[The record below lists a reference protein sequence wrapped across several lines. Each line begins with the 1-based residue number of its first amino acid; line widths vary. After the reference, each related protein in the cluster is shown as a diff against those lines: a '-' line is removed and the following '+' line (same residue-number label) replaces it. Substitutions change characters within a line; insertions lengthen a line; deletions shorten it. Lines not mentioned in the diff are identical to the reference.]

1 MGKVNVRRPFQG
13 RRDYEPAEIRGG
25 MQVSA
30 LDRRSFMKTA
40 TLAAAGWQARAQ
52 VPVSPKPLRLGVIA
66 EGKDPDAAIRRVK
79 DLGFSN
85 CQVYL
90 GKSGAGAAHDLRDAL
105 DKYQIEGTSLIVT
118 GPGPEVYD
126 FLKGPATIGLVPREY
141 RTARIARMKEAS
153 DFAKVAGIPGIQGHC
168 GFIPEN
174 PADPLFGEVVAA
186 LREVASHCRT
196 NGQTFRCETGQ
207 ETPVALVR
215 SIKAVGLDNVGV
227 NFDCANLILY
237 GKANPVD
244 ALDMLGPFVLGVHA
258 KDGLYP
264 TDPNRIGQEV
274 AIGKGKVDFP
284 RLIARLK
291 EVGYHG
297 PITIEREIS
306 GPKQAEDIH
315 ESKMFLERLIG

>member
-1 MGKVNVRRPFQG
+1 M
-13 RRDYEPAEIRGG
+13 I
-25 MQVSA
+25 A
-30 LDRRSFMKTA
+30 LDRRSFLKAAALT
-40 TLAAAGWQARAQ
+40 AAGWQARAQ

-66 EGKDPDAAIRRVK
+66 EGKDPDASIRRVK

-90 GKSGAGAAHDLRDAL
+90 GKTGAGAAHDLRAAL
-105 DKYQIEGTSLIVT
+105 DKYQIEATALIAT
-118 GPGPEVYD
+118 LPGPQVYD
-126 FLKGPATIGLVPREY
+126 FLKGPSTIGLVPREY
-141 RTARIARMKEAS
+141 RTARIARMKESS
-153 DFAKVAGIPGIQGHC
+153 DFAKAAGIPGIQGHC

-174 PADPLFGEVVAA
+174 PNDPLFGEVVEA
-186 LREVASHCRT
+186 LREVASYCRT

-215 SIKAVGLDNVGV
+215 TIRAVGLDNVGV

-244 ALDMLGPFVLGVHA
+244 ALDLLGPFVLGVHA

-264 TDPNRIGQEV
+264 TDPNRIGEEV
-274 AIGKGKVDFP
+274 PIGQGKVNFP
-284 RLIARLK
+284 RLIPRLK
-291 EVGYHG
+291 EVGYRG

-306 GPKQAEDIH
+306 GPKQAEDIRA
-315 ESKMFLERLIG
+315 SKEFLEGLIG